1 MVTTVRLTPRVAARS
16 RLDGSRSPARSTP
29 PVTAAWSWADIWTA
43 SGAAAAR
50 STTTGRPDGK
60 VVIRNFSMIG
70 YLRQSTCRLGYGI
83 MSTETTP
90 LSSTPRTTLR
100 RHRERGQAD
109 RAALYEVLDAGL
121 ICHFGVVA
129 DGDPVVLP
137 TAYGREGDT
146 LYLHGSSANGAFW
159 AADGQRVCVTVTH
172 MDGLVAARS
181 VFSHSVN
188 YRSAVI
194 FGTATIVTD
203 EDERW
208 QALRLITDHLIPGRW
223 AAARQPTTKEMA
235 ATAVLSLPLA
245 EASVKVRTGMP
256 ADEPEDYDLDVWAGV
271 LPISVTFG
279 APVPD
284 PQLRAEIPLPAH
296 IRDRAS

>member
-1 MVTTVRLTPRVAARS
+1 
-16 RLDGSRSPARSTP
+16 
-29 PVTAAWSWADIWTA
+29 
-43 SGAAAAR
+43 
-50 STTTGRPDGK
+50 
-60 VVIRNFSMIG
+60 MIG
-70 YLRQSTCRLGYGI
+70 YLHQSTCRLGYGI
-83 MSTETTP
+83 MSTESTP

-121 ICHFGVVA
+121 ICHLGVVA
-129 DGDPVVLP
+129 DGAPVVLP
-137 TAYGREGDT
+137 TAYGRDGDT

-159 AADGQRVCVTVTH
+159 AADGQRICVTVTH

-181 VFSHSVN
+181 VFSHSMN
-188 YRSAVI
+188 YRSAVV
-194 FGTATIVTD
+194 FGTATMVND

-208 QALRLITDHLIPGRW
+208 EALRLITDHLIPGRW

-235 ATAVLSLPLA
+235 ATAVLSLPLT

-256 ADEPEDYDLDVWAGV
+256 ADDPEDLDLDVWAGV

-279 APVPD
+279 SPEPD
-284 PQLRAEIPLPAH
+284 PQMPEEIPVPAH
-296 IRDRAS
+296 IHDRVN